1 MKKFIVR
8 AILLS
13 FINVSG
19 FGLVDAFAQPVV
31 PCSGDTCD
39 PGDANADG
47 FVNLADLGVI
57 INIFRGNQTGP
68 GNGDCN
74 GDTFT
79 NLADLGCVIN
89 KFRGPPSGPTPTPSP
104 SSCPPGEKECTIS
117 CIPIEA
123 GCCGDGTF
131 CPAPNPVCCPPCWGI
146 LCTQRFGMSWYVGG
160 VECYYQDIEVAP

>member
-1 MKKFIVR
+1 MKKLIAI

-19 FGLVDAFAQPVV
+19 FGLVGAFAQPGG
-31 PCSGDTCD
+31 PCSGDSCQ

-74 GDTFT
+74 EDGFT
-79 NLADLGCVIN
+79 NLADLGCVIT
-89 KFRGPPSGPTPTPSP
+89 KFRG
-104 SSCPPGEKECTIS
+104 
-117 CIPIEA
+117 
-123 GCCGDGTF
+123 
-131 CPAPNPVCCPPCWGI
+131 
-146 LCTQRFGMSWYVGG
+146 
-160 VECYYQDIEVAP
+160 

>member
-1 MKKFIVR
+1 MKKFIAI

-19 FGLVDAFAQPVV
+19 FGQDGFE
-31 PCSGDTCD
+31 

-57 INIFRGNQTGP
+57 INAFRGTPAP

-79 NLADLGCVIN
+79 NLADLGCVIT
-89 KFRGPPSGPTPTPSP
+89 KFR
-104 SSCPPGEKECTIS
+104 
-117 CIPIEA
+117 A
-123 GCCGDGTF
+123 
-131 CPAPNPVCCPPCWGI
+131 
-146 LCTQRFGMSWYVGG
+146 Q
-160 VECYYQDIEVAP
+160 